1 MAGSGKKKKK
11 HVRFAPA
18 KEAGVEEEE
27 EDTLFEKR
35 PDSVR
40 QLVESDRKRAF
51 EDEVRLVPPASK
63 RGKLGEFKWCVTTV
77 MCAAFLGLGM
87 AIAVLGP
94 TFLDLAENVES
105 SVANISFI
113 FVGRSMG
120 YLGGSVLG
128 GILFEQIN
136 QHLLL
141 GISMLAT
148 AAGLF
153 VVPWCKKA
161 VLLTAVMSV
170 VGMSMGFLDTG
181 GNIIILNTWEDQAGP
196 HIQALHFSF
205 ALGAFVA
212 PILAKLALEFLPLDK
227 KSFNVSEPF
236 LEQSALPFGIK
247 KSMLSYIVIGTYILL
262 VSLFLFIL
270 FSKSRPRQSSG
281 KASDDKFRTARYHNA
296 VIFLLFLFFFCYVG
310 AEVAYGS
317 YIFTYAIT
325 YITNIENNYA
335 AGLNS
340 LFWGVFAAVRG
351 LAICFATCLYPGTML
366 LLSVI
371 GCTLSSLILVL
382 FSRNHLLLWV
392 GTAVYGASMATTF
405 PSGFSWVQQY
415 TTIGGKSASLF
426 VVGAALGEMAIP
438 ASVGYLQ
445 GMFPNFPVLMYTALA
460 SSTMTAILFP
470 VMYKLAT
477 AQQDQAQ
484 YNRVESDDRRALLSS
499 SGMEEEDEDE
509 AQNWNEADF
518 ETIEMNDQMKNSVT
532 VISEDTPGN
541 SAPSEILKHSTKSN
555 GAEAAA
561 NKSPSRKHNTDREK
575 ND

>member
-11 HVRFAPA
+11 HVRFARA
-18 KEAGVEEEE
+18 EEKAGGEAEEE

-35 PDSVR
+35 PDSLR
-40 QLVESDRKRAF
+40 QLGESDGRRVAF
-51 EDEVRLVPPASK
+51 EDEVHLVPAESR
-63 RGKLGEFKWCVTTV
+63 RGKLGEFKWCVTSV

-94 TFLDLAENVES
+94 TFPDLAKNVES

-120 YLGGSVLG
+120 YLGGSILG
-128 GILFEQIN
+128 GILFEQMN

-148 AAGLF
+148 AAGLY

-161 VLLTAVMSV
+161 VYLTAVMSV

-181 GNIIILNTWEDQAGP
+181 GNIIILNTWEEQAGP
-196 HIQALHFSF
+196 HVQALHFSF

-212 PILAKLALEFLPLDK
+212 PILAKLALEILPLENT
-227 KSFNVSEPF
+227 SLNVTEST
-236 LEQSALPFGIK
+236 LEQSVLPFGLK

-262 VSLFLFIL
+262 VSLFLL
-270 FSKSRPRQSSG
+270 TLYSKSHANKSSG
-281 KASDDKFRTARYHNA
+281 KASDEKFRTAKYHNA

-317 YIFTYAIT
+317 YIFTYAINRG
-325 YITNIENNYA
+325 IDANKA

-371 GCTLSSLILVL
+371 GCTVSSLILVL
-382 FSRNHLLLWV
+382 FNKSIFLLWA

-445 GMFPNFPVLMYTALA
+445 GMFPNFPVLLYTALA
-460 SSTMTAILFP
+460 SSTMTAVLFP

-477 AQQDQAQ
+477 AQQDQAR

-499 SGMEEEDEDE
+499 TGMEEEEDE
-509 AQNWNEADF
+509 EAQIWNEADF
-518 ETIEMNDQMKNSVT
+518 ETIEMNDQTKNSVT
-532 VISEDTPGN
+532 VKPEDTPGN
-541 SAPSEILKHSTKSN
+541 SLPLEILKQSN
-555 GAEAAA
+555 GAEPAV
-561 NKSPSRKHNTDREK
+561 NISPSRKHNTDREK

>member
-1 MAGSGKKKKK
+1 
-11 HVRFAPA
+11 
-18 KEAGVEEEE
+18 
-27 EDTLFEKR
+27 
-35 PDSVR
+35 
-40 QLVESDRKRAF
+40 
-51 EDEVRLVPPASK
+51 
-63 RGKLGEFKWCVTTV
+63 
-77 MCAAFLGLGM
+77 M